1 MEHII
6 TTLKYIIT
14 YNDLIIICVGL
25 LLIYHAYHI
34 LSCIYDVIAAIINTI
49 SFTYC
54 IIRSSIERHAL
65 DPDDDSKPDLS
76 SGIICS
82 MLWKSFKMFYD
93 ADDITIISDSFTWI
107 SAFNFTTYKKFIKQ
121 Q

>member
-25 LLIYHAYHI
+25 LLIYHAYYI
-34 LSCIYDVIAAIINTI
+34 LSCIYDIITAIINTI

-54 IIRSSIERHAL
+54 IIRSSIERHEL
-65 DPDDDSKPDLS
+65 EPDDSAPDLS
-76 SGIICS
+76 SDVVCG
-82 MLWKSFKMFYD
+82 MLWKSFKMFYA